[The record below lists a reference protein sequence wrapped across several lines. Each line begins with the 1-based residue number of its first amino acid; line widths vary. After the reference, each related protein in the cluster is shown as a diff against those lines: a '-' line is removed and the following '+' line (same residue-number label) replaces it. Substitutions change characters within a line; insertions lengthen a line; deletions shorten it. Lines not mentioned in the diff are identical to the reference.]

1 MKKILII
8 TCIVLSGICLSL
20 SRAESSSGSKIR
32 VVRSDTEGVVVE
44 LRLSGF
50 QTETTEHEGQS
61 YQRIIV
67 PDLVQSDRP
76 GKPQVPVSG
85 ALIGIPAIDGV
96 SLDIIDASFET
107 VHGYRLP
114 PAPGWK
120 VMGNNLND
128 FHEGGIEKTFLM
140 DVDIYQTNAFYPE
153 AIAGIGY
160 RGYLRDQAV
169 AQVQFYP
176 VQYNPVE
183 GTVRLYRRIL
193 VKIAW
198 DARQVSSSY
207 KTPGTSPAYEEMFKN
222 LLLNYDIL
230 KRPVSAPEIPHT
242 DPEAEF
248 KDVLEKGSD
257 GTAIKI
263 GVTEDGVYR
272 LDYHDLSGAGL
283 NLKNT
288 DPRTIKISNR
298 GAEIPIL
305 VSGEDDGVFNT
316 DDFILFY
323 GIANKDIYTTKNIYW
338 LTAGSGAGKRMG
350 TVDGVLS
357 GKAVIP
363 EYFPATVHAEKDSEY
378 WQTMPNGG
386 SEDHWFWDYQ
396 LTAPSSVD
404 YSLSLNHLSK
414 IAGTA
419 TVRVRLKGRTGIQNV
434 NPDHHT
440 KIYLNGTEVDD
451 QTWDGQFIHDHTITV
466 LPSALHEGTNAV
478 RLELPGDT
486 GATVDQ
492 VFMNWIEIDYL
503 DTYVAEDDEL
513 LFGAPAQGTFQF
525 EVAGF
530 SSNAIEVFDVTDP
543 ASVALVANTN
553 VLSKGNTYTLQFE
566 DDAQTGTQYLAL
578 TSSRYK
584 SAASIES
591 DQPSSWKSAGNRA
604 DYLIITHEDFYG
616 SAQKLA
622 DYRSEAGWNV
632 AVVKVGDI
640 YDEFNDGIFH
650 PQAIRDFLT
659 YTYNNWITPTPAYVL
674 LVGDACQ
681 DFRDL
686 YKTGTVNYVPS
697 QNIETDILGETP
709 SDNWF
714 VLVSGDDILPDMY
727 LGRLS
732 VQTKSEAADVID
744 KIISYEKNPPK
755 APWNRNALLVA
766 DDDDASFEDMSEQIA
781 GLLPNGYTANKVYA
795 SAYSSGNPTKDIVDY
810 IDKGSLLTNYTG
822 HGAVNRWGLWDNN
835 DKSIF
840 GISDITALNN
850 TNKLTMVTTANCLNG
865 YFTGLNP
872 QISVAEQFHLLK
884 GKGAIA
890 VWAPTALSYTS
901 GHRILIGELYE
912 DFFRYNLYGLGAA
925 TTNAKISTYAKSK
938 TWGELVETFVLF
950 GDPLTRLGVS
960 EEASLSVNVPNGGE
974 IITAGSTYAI
984 QWTAPQD
991 MVKYTVK
998 YSLNKGNSWKK
1009 IAKNV
1014 EGTSY
1019 DWKVPVLTKDKNKCL
1034 IQVIGYDASGR
1045 KKGKDTSDAPFT
1057 IEAAP

>member
-1 MKKILII
+1 MKNILIVTGI
-8 TCIVLSGICLSL
+8 LVSGICLSL

-32 VVRSDTEGVVVE
+32 VVRTDSEAVVLE

-50 QTETTEHEGQS
+50 QTETTEHEDGS
-61 YQRIIV
+61 YQSITAPHTV
-67 PDLVQSDRP
+67 LSDQP
-76 GKPQVPVSG
+76 GKPRLPVCG

-96 SLDIIDASFET
+96 SLDVIDASFET
-107 VHGYRLP
+107 VHGYRLL

-128 FHEGGIEKTFLM
+128 FHEGGVEKTFPM
-140 DVDIYQTNAFYPE
+140 DGDIYHTNAFYPE
-153 AIAGIGY
+153 AIAGIGS

-183 GTVRLYRRIL
+183 GTVRFYRRIL
-193 VKIAW
+193 VKMAW
-198 DARQVSSSY
+198 DARQVAMSY
-207 KTPGTSPAYEEMFKN
+207 KTPGASPAYEEMLKG
-222 LLLNYDIL
+222 LLLNYGGL
-230 KRPVSAPEIPHT
+230 RRPVSAPEIPHT
-242 DPEAEF
+242 GPPAEF
-248 KDVLEKGSD
+248 KDVIEKSSG
-257 GTAIKI
+257 GTALKI

-272 LDYHDLSGAGL
+272 LGYHDLSDAGL

-298 GAEIPIL
+298 GAEIPIF
-305 VSGEDDGVFNT
+305 VSGEDDGVFHT

-323 GIANKDIYTTKNIYW
+323 GTANKDIYTTKNIYW
-338 LTAGSGAGKRMG
+338 LTAGSGAGKRMDA
-350 TVDGVLS
+350 VDGALS
-357 GKAVIP
+357 GKAVVP

-396 LTAPSSVD
+396 LTAPSSAD

-414 IAGTA
+414 TAGTA

-440 KIYLNGTEVDD
+440 KIYLNGAEVDD
-451 QTWDGQFIHDHTITV
+451 QTWDGQVIHDHTITV
-466 LPSALHEGTNAV
+466 LNPALHEGINTV

-513 LFGAPAQGTFQF
+513 LFGAPAQGAFQF

-530 SSNAIEVFDVTDP
+530 GNNSIVVFDVTDP
-543 ASVALVANTN
+543 AKPALITDTTV
-553 VLSKGNTYTLQFE
+553 VPEGNAFTLQFE
-566 DDAQTGTQYLAL
+566 DDAQKGTQYLAL
-578 TSSRYK
+578 TPSRYK
-584 SAASIES
+584 SASGIES
-591 DQPSSWKSAGNRA
+591 DQPSSWKSADNRA
-604 DYLIITHEDFYG
+604 DYLIITHEDFYS

-622 DYRSEAGWNV
+622 NYRSEAGWNV

-659 YTYNNWITPTPAYVL
+659 YTYNNWATPTPAYVL

-681 DFRDL
+681 DFRDH
-686 YKTGTVNYVPS
+686 YKTGTLNYVPS

-727 LGRLS
+727 IGRLS
-732 VQTKSEAADVID
+732 VQTKSEAADVVD

-755 APWNRNALLVA
+755 ASWNKNALLVA
-766 DDDDASFEDMSEQIA
+766 DDDDTSFEDMAEQLA
-781 GLLPNGYTANKVYA
+781 GLLPDDYTANKVYA
-795 SAYSSGNPTKDIVDY
+795 SAYSSGNPTKDIIDY

-822 HGAVNRWGLWDNN
+822 HGAVNRWGLWDDNK
-835 DKSIF
+835 KSIF
-840 GISDITALNN
+840 GVSDITALNN
-850 TNKLTMVTTANCLNG
+850 TNKLTIVTTANCLNG
-865 YFTGLNP
+865 YFTGANP

-884 GKGAIA
+884 EKGAVA

-912 DFFRYNLYGLGAA
+912 DFFQYNLYGLGAA

-960 EEASLSVNVPNGGE
+960 DAASLSVSAPNGGE
-974 IITAGSTYAI
+974 KITAGSTKTI

-991 MVKYTVK
+991 MVKFTLK
-998 YSLNKGNSWKK
+998 YSLNKGK
-1009 IAKNV
+1009 
-1014 EGTSY
+1014 
-1019 DWKVPVLTKDKNKCL
+1019 
-1034 IQVIGYDASGR
+1034 
-1045 KKGKDTSDAPFT
+1045 
-1057 IEAAP
+1057 

>member
-8 TCIVLSGICLSL
+8 AGIVLSCIYMPLRG
-20 SRAESSSGSKIR
+20 AEPSAGRNIR
-32 VVRSDTEGVVVE
+32 VLRSDDAGIVVE
-44 LRLSGF
+44 LKLNGF
-50 QTETTEHEGQS
+50 QTETIEHEGQS
-61 YQRIIV
+61 YQRIIA
-67 PDLVQSDRP
+67 PDMVQSDRP
-76 GKPQVPVSG
+76 GKPQAPVSG
-85 ALIGIPAIDGV
+85 ALIGIPAVDGV

-107 VHGYRLP
+107 VHGYRLL

-140 DVDIYQTNAFYPE
+140 DEDVYHTNAFYPE

-183 GTVRLYRRIL
+183 GTVRFYRRIL

-198 DARQVSSSY
+198 DARQVSPSC
-207 KTPGTSPAYEEMFKN
+207 KTPGTSPAYEEMLKG
-222 LLLNYDIL
+222 LLLNYDAL

-242 DPEAEF
+242 DPAAEF
-248 KDVLEKGSD
+248 KDVIEKSGD
-257 GTAIKI
+257 GTALKI
-263 GVTEDGVYR
+263 GVTEDGVCR
-272 LDYHDLSGAGL
+272 LTYHDLSDAGL

-305 VSGEDDGVFNT
+305 VSGEDDGVFHT

-350 TVDGVLS
+350 TVDGTLS

-414 IAGTA
+414 MAGTA

-451 QTWDGQFIHDHTITV
+451 QTWDGQFIHDHTTTV
-466 LPSALHEGTNAV
+466 LHSALHEGANTV

-513 LFGAPAQGTFQF
+513 LFGAPANGTFQF

-530 SSNAIEVFDVTDP
+530 GNNSMVVFDVTDP
-543 ASVALVANTN
+543 AKPVLITHTN
-553 VLSKGNTYTLQFE
+553 IVPEGNTYTLQFE
-566 DDAQTGTQYLAL
+566 DDAQKGTQYLAL
-578 TSSRYK
+578 TPSRYK
-584 SAASIES
+584 SPAGIES
-591 DQPSSWKSAGNRA
+591 DQPSSWKSEGNRA
-604 DYLIITHEDFYG
+604 DYLIITHEDFHS

-622 DYRSEAGWNV
+622 NYRSEAGWNV
-632 AVVKVGDI
+632 AVVKVGDV

-659 YTYNNWITPTPAYVL
+659 YAYNNWITPTPAYVL

-686 YKTGTVNYVPS
+686 YKTGTLNYVPS

-732 VQTKSEAADVID
+732 VQTKSEAADVVD

-755 APWNRNALLVA
+755 APWNKNALLVA
-766 DDDDASFEDMSEQIA
+766 DDDDTSFEDMSEQLV
-781 GLLPNGYTANKVYA
+781 GLLPDDYKANKVYV
-795 SAYSSGNPTKDIVDY
+795 STYSSGNPTKDIIDY
-810 IDKGSLLTNYTG
+810 IDKGSLLTNYAG

-835 DKSIF
+835 KKGIF
-840 GISDITALNN
+840 GISDITSLNN

-872 QISVAEQFHLLK
+872 QISVAEQFQLLK
-884 GKGAIA
+884 EKGAIA

-912 DFFRYNLYGLGAA
+912 DFFQYNLYGLGAA

-960 EEASLSVNVPNGGE
+960 DEASLSVNVPNGGE
-974 IITAGSTYAI
+974 ILPAGSTYTI
-984 QWTAPQD
+984 QWTATQD
-991 MVKYTVK
+991 MVKFTLK
-998 YSLNKGNSWKK
+998 YSLNNGKSWKK
-1009 IAKNV
+1009 IAKKV
-1014 EGTSY
+1014 EGSSY
-1019 DWKVPVLTKDKNKCL
+1019 AWDVPELKKSKTACL
-1034 IQVIGYDASGR
+1034 IQVTGYDDSGR

-1057 IEAAP
+1057 IEAAQ